1 MHYSG
6 EVWSPSLPPQQQ
18 AEEPYWLVSAQKIF
32 SSSVQGYTNAA
43 PCTGW
48 RYAAHHILQD
58 SFLKTFKKLGITY
71 SDPVEFGI
79 PFGAHS
85 APLHEK
91 FHKKQPLTEITFY
104 GLEPGK
110 KKSTVIR
117 CTKFSHC
124 FLREMRCAGRKE
136 YYMFYFT
143 KISDKIIILDP
154 KTGHPKG
161 NSVFSYDFVKG
172 ES

>member
-6 EVWSPSLPPQQQ
+6 EVLSPSLPLQQQ

-79 PFGAHS
+79 SFGVHS
-85 APLHEK
+85 APLQEK
-91 FHKKQPLTEITFY
+91 FHKKQPLAEITFY

-124 FLREMRCAGRKE
+124 FLHEMRCAGRKE
-136 YYMFYFT
+136 YYIFYFS

-154 KTGHPKG
+154 KTGRPKG

-172 ES
+172 KS